1 MRVLVTGAAGRL
13 GREVVRA
20 FTDDG
25 PVFGLSRAALNVADR
40 KAVHDALG
48 SCKPSLVVNCAAWTD
63 VDGCEGDHER
73 AQRINAM
80 AVGYL
85 SEAAEEVGAHL
96 VQVSTDF
103 VFDGEADVPYRED
116 HPTDPLSVYGAVKL
130 AGEVA
135 AGPSATVVRTSWLQP
150 ADAPGMVERLIV
162 ALASGGPV
170 RMGDE
175 RVACPTFIADLVPVL
190 RYLGEERVAGVVH
203 ATNGGST
210 SWFDFAR
217 GVATAAGLDPGCV
230 VRTSDPGLDGTLP
243 ARRPPFSALDNGV
256 LRALGRPAIRHHGD
270 AIAEAVARAV
280 G

>member
-1 MRVLVTGAAGRL
+1 MTGAAGRL

-40 KAVHDALG
+40 EAVHAAVG
-48 SCKPSLVVNCAAWTD
+48 SCRPSLVVNCAAWTD
-63 VDGCEGDHER
+63 VDGCEGDPQR

-85 SEAAEEVGAHL
+85 SEAAGEVGAHL

-103 VFDGEADVPYRED
+103 VFDGKADVPYRED

-170 RMGDE
+170 RMGNE

-203 ATNGGST
+203 ATNAGTT

-217 GVATAAGLDPGCV
+217 GVATATGLDPDCV

-243 ARRPPFSALDNGV
+243 ARRPLFSALDNSV
-256 LRALGRPAIRHHGD
+256 LRALGHPAIRHHGD

>member
-1 MRVLVTGAAGRL
+1 MTGAAGRL

-40 KAVHDALG
+40 KAVHAAVG
-48 SCKPSLVVNCAAWTD
+48 SCRPSLVVNCAAWTD
-63 VDGCEGDHER
+63 VDGCEGDPQR
-73 AQRINAM
+73 AQRINAV

-103 VFDGEADVPYRED
+103 VFDGKADVPYRED

-243 ARRPPFSALDNGV
+243 ARRPLFSALDNGV
-256 LRALGRPAIRHHGD
+256 LRALGCPAIRHHGD

>member
-116 HPTDPLSVYGAVKL
+116 HPTAPLSVYGAVKL

-175 RVACPTFIADLVPVL
+175 RVACPTFVADLVPVL

-210 SWFDFAR
+210 SWFGFAR
-217 GVATAAGLDPGCV
+217 EVATEAGLDPGRIS
-230 VRTSDPGLDGTLP
+230 RTADPGLDGTLP

-256 LRALGRPAIRHHGD
+256 LRALGRPAIRHHRD

>member
-1 MRVLVTGAAGRL
+1 
-13 GREVVRA
+13 
-20 FTDDG
+20 
-25 PVFGLSRAALNVADR
+25 
-40 KAVHDALG
+40 
-48 SCKPSLVVNCAAWTD
+48 
-63 VDGCEGDHER
+63 
-73 AQRINAM
+73 
-80 AVGYL
+80 
-85 SEAAEEVGAHL
+85 
-96 VQVSTDF
+96 
-103 VFDGEADVPYRED
+103 
-116 HPTDPLSVYGAVKL
+116 
-130 AGEVA
+130 
-135 AGPSATVVRTSWLQP
+135 
-150 ADAPGMVERLIV
+150 MVERLIV

-203 ATNGGST
+203 ATNGGAT

>member
-1 MRVLVTGAAGRL
+1 MTGAAGRL

-40 KAVHDALG
+40 KAVHAAVG
-48 SCKPSLVVNCAAWTD
+48 SCRPSLVVNCAAWTD
-63 VDGCEGDHER
+63 VDGCEGDPQR
-73 AQRINAM
+73 AQRINAV

-103 VFDGEADVPYRED
+103 VFDGKADVPYRED
-116 HPTDPLSVYGAVKL
+116 DLTAPLNVYGSSKL
-130 AGEVA
+130 AGEA
-135 AGPSATVVRTSWLQP
+135 MAGPEATVVRTTWLQP

-203 ATNGGST
+203 ATNAGPT

-243 ARRPPFSALDNGV
+243 ARRPLFSALDNGV

>member
-20 FTDDG
+20 FADDG
-25 PVFGLSRAALNVADR
+25 PVFGLSRTALNVADR
-40 KAVHDALG
+40 KAVHAAIA
-48 SCKPSLVVNCAAWTD
+48 SCTPSLVVNCAAWTD
-63 VDGCEGDHER
+63 VDGCEGDPQR
-73 AQRINAM
+73 AQRINAA

-85 SEAAEEVGAHL
+85 REAAEEVGAHL
-96 VQVSTDF
+96 LHVSTDF
-103 VFDGEADVPYRED
+103 VFDGKADVPYPED

-130 AGEVA
+130 AGEAA

-170 RMGDE
+170 KMGHE
-175 RVACPTFIADLVPVL
+175 RSACPTFIADLVPVL
-190 RYLGEERVAGVVH
+190 RYLCEERVAGVVH
-203 ATNGGST
+203 ATNAGPT

-217 GVATAAGLDPGCV
+217 GVATAAGLDPGRV

-243 ARRPPFSALDNGV
+243 ARRPLFSALDNSV

>member
-1 MRVLVTGAAGRL
+1 MTGAAGRL

-116 HPTDPLSVYGAVKL
+116 HPTGPLSVYGAVKL

-217 GVATAAGLDPGCV
+217 GVATEAGLDPGRV

-256 LRALGRPAIRHHGD
+256 LRALGRPAIRHHRD

>member
-190 RYLGEERVAGVVH
+190 RYLAEERVAEVVH
-203 ATNGGST
+203 ATNAGTT

>member
-203 ATNGGST
+203 ATNGGAT

-256 LRALGRPAIRHHGD
+256 LRAIGRPAIRHHVD